1 MPPYLVA
8 SPSPSALERSWDVWW
23 REPARRGGGASRASG
38 ATSAVRVL
46 DEMEVAYP
54 GHVGTL
60 REVPASGSRSG
71 STGVARFRSLA
82 DTASDGLARIQEL
95 EAAKARIESQLL
107 DAYAWLH
114 TVQEQ
119 QYGDV
124 MTSRGHGSV
133 VPVSVDQVVAKE
145 IALATGLGEGEV
157 SRRLHLVT
165 HPRRHRLLRA
175 ELAAGRTTLARALKV
190 AEATASLADDA
201 VADVAASV
209 LSPGRDGGPV
219 SAATFR
225 QRLRRCVLA
234 ADPRSADERRAGA
247 RASRTAYG
255 RLTEDGM
262 GVLTL
267 VASAERVVG
276 ILDRADA
283 AARAVRATGDPRTL
297 DQLRSDFVGD
307 TLLFGRFSAGPED
320 ADVTQGVTS
329 GWIGSSPA
337 AKVWIIVPFEV
348 AAGRSDAPCELPG
361 HGWVTAAHARH
372 IMTAPGSLWQRLAVD
387 VDTGRA
393 LELSTDSYVPTR
405 AMVDAV
411 RARDGV
417 CRGPGCE
424 VPAARCDLDH
434 EVPWPGGPTAMANL
448 HAKHRLCHNAKT
460 SGLFR
465 SAPVDDGGLAWTT
478 LAGRE
483 HVTHPRD
490 WREALR
496 DGPVRASTPR
506 NDPPPF

>member
-1 MPPYLVA
+1 
-8 SPSPSALERSWDVWW
+8 
-23 REPARRGGGASRASG
+23 
-38 ATSAVRVL
+38 VL
-46 DEMEVAYP
+46 DDEMEVAFP
-54 GHVGTL
+54 GHVSVP
-60 REVPASGSRSG
+60 RELPVSGSRSG
-71 STGVARFRSLA
+71 SKSVARFRSLA
-82 DTASDGLARIQEL
+82 ETASEGLARIQEL

-119 QYGDV
+119 QYGEV

-157 SRRLHLVT
+157 SRRLCLIT
-165 HPRRHRLLRA
+165 RPRRHRLLRA
-175 ELAAGRTTLARALKV
+175 ELAAGRTSLARALKV
-190 AEATASLADDA
+190 AEATSALPDDV
-201 VADVAASV
+201 VADVEASV
-209 LSPGRDGGPV
+209 LSPARDGGLL

-234 ADPRSADERRAGA
+234 ADPRGADERRAGA

-267 VASAERVVG
+267 VTSAERVVG

-283 AARAVRATGDPRTL
+283 AARAVRAAGDPRTL
-297 DQLRSDFVGD
+297 DQLRSDFIGD
-307 TLLFGRFSAGPED
+307 ALLFGRLGAGSESV
-320 ADVTQGVTS
+320 AVTQGVTS
-329 GWIGSSPA
+329 DWIGASPA
-337 AKVWIIVPFEV
+337 AKVWIVVPFEV

-361 HGWVTAAHARH
+361 HGWVTAAHARQ
-372 IMTAPGSLWQRLAVD
+372 IMTAPGSVWQRLAVD

-393 LELSTDSYVPTR
+393 LELSTDSYTPTR

-424 VPAARCDLDH
+424 VPAAQCDLDH
-434 EVPWPGGPTAMANL
+434 EISWPAGPTAMANL
-448 HAKHRLCHNAKT
+448 HAKHRLCHNVKT
-460 SGLFR
+460 AGLFR
-465 SAPVDDGGLAWTT
+465 SKPVDDGDLAWTT
-478 LAGRE
+478 LAGRDY
-483 HVTHPRD
+483 VTHPKD

-496 DGPVRASTPR
+496 DGPGRAPSPPD
-506 NDPPPF
+506 DPPPF